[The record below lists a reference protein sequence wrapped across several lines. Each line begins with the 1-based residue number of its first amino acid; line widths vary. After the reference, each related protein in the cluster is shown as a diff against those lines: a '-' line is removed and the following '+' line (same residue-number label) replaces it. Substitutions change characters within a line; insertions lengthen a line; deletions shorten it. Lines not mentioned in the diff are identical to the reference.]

1 MGEWLPL
8 RLLDS
13 YAIVL
18 LAMYVSKYV
27 LAMYVSMYA
36 YAAGGRCEIGC
47 TGSSTTASTH
57 GPRSGIASKTLRTH

>member
-1 MGEWLPL
+1 MKLRWSLFCLVKGEWLPL

-18 LAMYVSKYV
+18 LAMSVSKYV

-36 YAAGGRCEIGC
+36 YAAGGR
-47 TGSSTTASTH
+47 
-57 GPRSGIASKTLRTH
+57 